1 MKAQVKKVLDKGIVR
16 ESNSPGLPQPYKY
29 IRRAQMGNQNLGF
42 VSIFELL
49 ILWLSSTLT
58 LYWYFKTLVLPFMV
72 PNILQLWTATLMELT
87 EKDR

>member
-49 ILWLSSTLT
+49 IL
-58 LYWYFKTLVLPFMV
+58 
-72 PNILQLWTATLMELT
+72 
-87 EKDR
+87 